1 MGDRLAAG
9 HANQFG
15 DLAWVGTNAG
25 TLEQMPGI
33 SYIDDLLQMGL
44 GFFMFVIGTPRR
56 FRPRD
61 QPGRR
66 RVGSATPQTP

>member
-1 MGDRLAAG
+1 MGNRLTAG
-9 HANQFG
+9 HAKQFG

-44 GFFMFVIGTPRR
+44 GHLSRLGTLMVDLPHCRKDRR
-56 FRPRD
+56 AQLALR
-61 QPGRR
+61 
-66 RVGSATPQTP
+66 

>member
-1 MGDRLAAG
+1 MGDRLAAV
-9 HANQFG
+9 HANQFA

-44 GFFMFVIGTPRR
+44 GRLSR
-56 FRPRD
+56 FGSLMVDLPHCRKD
-61 QPGRR
+61 QRAQLALR
-66 RVGSATPQTP
+66 